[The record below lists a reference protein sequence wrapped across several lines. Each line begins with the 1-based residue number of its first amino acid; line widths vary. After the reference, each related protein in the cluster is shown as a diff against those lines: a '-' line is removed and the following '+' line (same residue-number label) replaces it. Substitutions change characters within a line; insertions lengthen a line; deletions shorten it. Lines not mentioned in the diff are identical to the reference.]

1 MHIAPLGPFPLA
13 RLAEGRYIK
22 KYTGHINMFV
32 LFLCSNINAQF
43 QFCRDAIDCLFVCI
57 FLSGIYVRMCL
68 FIVHIK
74 KKKNKPTIPS
84 LEFGVKKKFIII
96 FFSTASVST
105 VVFFLL

>member
-74 KKKNKPTIPS
+74 KKKKQTNNTILRIWS
-84 LEFGVKKKFIII
+84 KKEIYYY